1 MGAKPS
7 QEPPHPPSEQV
18 AHNPV
23 LAPPTCL
30 RYHDHHRELLDGAPT
45 GDLCALCSVRTASF
59 VCSPCNHHFCA
70 ACASPYFKHEPPPL
84 ICPAAHE
91 LVARAA
97 HRNHGLQCA
106 TCGLL
111 PCTSV
116 MGCAA
121 CGYNLCLP
129 CAGAA
134 AFAAARIGDAS
145 RDPYDAAM
153 ARWADVQRIV
163 PDVVGLVLQ
172 FACASGSQAMRIGM
186 VCRSWYKGALA
197 DNDLWL
203 QLYRIRWPSSDLV
216 ARKASRGLSRYRTRG
231 LVELRM
237 AREGVTPSGS
247 FSPIEQC
254 DLGFCPCIAEALSPC
269 GIDRVQHSG
278 NASYEQYSVCDACR
292 QKVYYTKEPLG
303 VRLHNEVGR
312 RTVFQGAQRIG
323 SRYCVLGD
331 VSDAGASAFAH
342 LNAILRRIVASTPS
356 STIHQASFHGPVTVV
371 NPKRPVASTFDVQF
385 FERNLPLPGG
395 AYCVYVVTPFLE
407 IRPEQYTERT
417 MAPASPDQHAAD
429 IMAGRI
435 TGWHGAR
442 RYCC

>member
-1 MGAKPS
+1 
-7 QEPPHPPSEQV
+7 
-18 AHNPV
+18 
-23 LAPPTCL
+23 
-30 RYHDHHRELLDGAPT
+30 
-45 GDLCALCSVRTASF
+45 

-84 ICPAAHE
+84 TCPAAHE

-145 RDPYDAAM
+145 RDPYEAAM

-203 QLYRIRWPSSDLV
+203 QLYRIRWPSSDVV
-216 ARKASRGLSRYRTRG
+216 ALRKASRGLSRYRSRG

-237 AREGVTPSGS
+237 AREGVTPSES

-254 DLGFCPCIAEALSPC
+254 DLSFCPCIIEALHPC
-269 GIDRVQHSG
+269 GTECVPIEGSTNCTYEKYSMCGACHLKVHYATTADGVTRHARLGHRV
-278 NASYEQYSVCDACR
+278 
-292 QKVYYTKEPLG
+292 
-303 VRLHNEVGR
+303 
-312 RTVFQGAQRIG
+312 VFQRHLHASQRHF
-323 SRYCVLGD
+323 CVLGD
-331 VSDAGASAFAH
+331 VSDAGAAAFAH
-342 LNAILRRIVASTPS
+342 LHSVLNHVLSRVPAATVRRL
-356 STIHQASFHGPVTVV
+356 SFRGVV
-371 NPKRPVASTFDVQF
+371 NLFDTTPTSGFTVLSFDVQF
-385 FERNLPLPGG
+385 FELTLPMPRGEEGFYIVPPSL
-395 AYCVYVVTPFLE
+395 A
-407 IRPEQYTERT
+407 I
-417 MAPASPDQHAAD
+417 
-429 IMAGRI
+429 
-435 TGWHGAR
+435 GAR
-442 RYCC
+442 HYTDRTLRPAPPSVHAQQVIQQWREMHVAYESSAGAHYPLLETSSCIKPQTRQTGMARERSCLGA